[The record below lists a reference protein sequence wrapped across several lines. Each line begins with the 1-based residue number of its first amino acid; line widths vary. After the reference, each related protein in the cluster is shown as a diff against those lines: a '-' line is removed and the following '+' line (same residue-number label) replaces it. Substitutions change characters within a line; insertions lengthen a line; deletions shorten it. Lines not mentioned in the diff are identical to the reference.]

1 MCAAHQAKVQQGYTL
16 PVCLVPKEVKT
27 EPLDRMKDNQ
37 GQAEKEY
44 VHCRKRIGNNT
55 FHAFK
60 IKKPPVNKRFI

>member
-16 PVCLVPKEVKT
+16 PVRLVSKEVKA
-27 EPLDRMKDNQ
+27 EPLNGMKDHK
-37 GQAEKEY
+37 GQAEKQD

-55 FHAFK
+55 FHTFK